1 MRVRANRALQES
13 IICLA
18 GCYAFCTTLIET
30 AENQPSLKAAL
41 KDLKTARTKLFKVM
55 TAVERDI
62 DPDQIAHLQRQ
73 TRDVRLGVVS
83 RANPQA
89 ERREVVVLEDDLFW
103 MADHALAGCWMCN
116 KTGKDAKRCEMRKRL
131 SRMGVNIVATIPGEC
146 PYQDR
151 GVE

>member
-1 MRVRANRALQES
+1 MQES

-18 GCYAFCTTLIET
+18 GCYAFCNTLIET
-30 AENQPSLKAAL
+30 ADHQPTLKAVAA
-41 KDLKTARTKLFKVM
+41 DLKTARTKIFKVL
-55 TAVERDI
+55 TAIERNI

-89 ERREVVVLEDDLFW
+89 ERREVVVLEDDIFW
-103 MADHALAGCWMCN
+103 LADKCLCGCWMCS
-116 KTGKDAKRCEMRKRL
+116 KTGNDVKRCEMRKVL
-131 SRMGVNIVATIPGEC
+131 SRCGVNINAAIPGEC

-151 GVE
+151 GA